1 MKRRLLIA
9 LIVIVALLGALILW
23 LLGTTQGAQTVLN
36 SVSGRVPGLKVDSV
50 ERNVLG
56 GLTLGGLSWRND
68 TTEVNIRKA
77 TVDVSIWNTATGT
90 PRLNTVSIEGL
101 QVVHRSA
108 PGNGGAGDPLILPA
122 LRIEALDVREA
133 RIDIDGTRLLL
144 DRVQGAVRIGASQI
158 EIGDLQLA
166 GPQLSAS
173 GDLLLDLS
181 TPQPLRSGKL
191 SLRHVSA
198 EGTVWRGTL
207 DASSATADASTVALA
222 LLEPLQA
229 TAAGTVAHRLDALD
243 MRVQMPA
250 QDGAVL
256 GIDGSIAADL
266 RVQGATDVWQP
277 SGSLSVGAE
286 AIEILA
292 GSVRHA
298 TRALTIDGLRVAVRG
313 RGEVLLSGDV
323 PLDDSA
329 TWSLQAQTASLLV
342 PRGGPEPL
350 TVSGS
355 ATIEGPR
362 GLPSFRP
369 DLRLSTPGLP
379 AGSLSGQLIYADAG
393 ITATGLLLDLGR
405 GTATIDG
412 RLSFAEPAALSL
424 QLAAL
429 DPALFAADWPG
440 AIDGRLDWTGAWTT
454 EGASGTLQL
463 SNVSGTLRDKPV
475 SGSGSLSIDKTAITA
490 GTMSLDSG
498 SARLRA
504 TAADA
509 GRTLEVSLV
518 APDLADLAPQLG
530 GSLDLV
536 WQRANGDR
544 IDARGSALRIA
555 GVQIEELEVTAARG
569 VGDDPAASARIE
581 ARGVGSGA
589 YARSTLKLDL
599 EGRQSQFTARLAAS
613 GEQQQIDLA
622 FEGGWSAQGW
632 RGRLVSLQ
640 GAAADVALRLREPAA
655 FRANRERFDM
665 DPACLT
671 ANTGSLCISARH
683 ASGAGSLDAQL
694 EGLSLATI
702 GALLPIADLPQL
714 EGLVEGSA
722 KLAWRDG
729 QPTDGVIDIHSSR
742 GLVRLPDRP
751 DLDLGYRELSVVGQ
765 WENGTGSISAGADL
779 IPDGR
784 VDVAAQ
790 ISRDAAGAFGYDAT
804 IDVLVRQLDGIEA
817 FTTQIAEPEGEVR
830 GQLRLRGGNV
840 PQSISGALAL
850 TGFTAQVPAQALRLR
865 DGVFVLAG
873 VPGKLI
879 VRGSVVSGDG
889 TLSVDG
895 RIDTSDPQPAL
906 LRITGT
912 NVRVSNTPTL
922 SVVASTDLTLALRD
936 GRWNLDGSIDVP
948 RARIDA
954 SKLEG
959 GVDRSPDVIVVDAE
973 QPPDPRRP
981 WRARLAVTL
990 GDDVKLQG
998 FGFDGSLQGRLDITQ
1013 RQGAKAIANG
1023 EITLKGRYDAYG
1035 QRLTIKRGG
1044 LRYANSPLGEPT
1056 LDLRAERKVR
1066 EQTVSL
1072 VVTGNA
1078 SRPDSRI
1085 SGSGGMTDT
1094 EALSL
1099 LVTGRPLNRA
1109 NVGDRSQLSDAAVA
1123 LGTVGS
1129 DLLTR
1134 NLRGRLGLD
1143 ELGVSNDTQLDG
1155 EAFTL
1160 GKYLSP
1166 RLYVGYGIGLL
1177 TRGEVFTVRYLVSER
1192 LELEATTGA
1201 TTRAS
1206 INYRIER

>member
-1 MKRRLLIA
+1 MKRRLLITF
-9 LIVIVALLGALILW
+9 IVIVALLGASILW
-23 LLGTTQGAQTVLN
+23 LLGTTQGAQTVL
-36 SVSGRVPGLKVDSV
+36 SRVSGRVPGLQVESV

-56 GLTLGGLSWRND
+56 GLTLGGLSWRNE

-77 TVDVSIWNTATGT
+77 TVDVSIWSTTTGT
-90 PRLNTVSIEGL
+90 PRLNAVSIEGL

-108 PGNGGAGDPLILPA
+108 PDSGPGDPLILPA
-122 LRIEALDVREA
+122 LRIEALDVREV
-133 RIDIDGTRLLL
+133 RIDIDGTQLLL
-144 DRVQGAVRIGASQI
+144 DRAQGALRIGTSQI
-158 EIGDLQLA
+158 EISKLHLA
-166 GPQLSAS
+166 GPQISAS
-173 GDLLLDLS
+173 GDLKLDLS

-191 SLRHVSA
+191 AVRHVSA
-198 EGTVWRGTL
+198 EGTVWSGTL
-207 DASSATADASTVALA
+207 DSSSRTPDATEVALA

-229 TAAGTVAHRLDALD
+229 TAAGTVAHDLDAMD
-243 MRVQMPA
+243 MLLQVPA
-250 QDGAVL
+250 QDGAML
-256 GIDGSIAADL
+256 GIAGNIAADL
-266 RVQGATDVWQP
+266 RVQGAAGVWQP

-286 AIEILA
+286 AIEIVA
-292 GSVRHA
+292 GSVRRS
-298 TRALTIDGLRVAVRG
+298 TSALAIDGLQIAVRD
-313 RGEVLLSGDV
+313 RGELLLSGSV

-329 TWSLQAQTASLLV
+329 TWSLRAQTTSLLV
-342 PRGGPEPL
+342 PRGGPDRL

-355 ATIEGPR
+355 ATVEGPR
-362 GLPSFRP
+362 NSPSFKP

-379 AGSLSGQLIYADAG
+379 AGTLSGQLTYADAG

-412 RLSFAEPAALSL
+412 RLSFAEPAPLSL
-424 QLAAL
+424 QLDAL
-429 DPALFAADWPG
+429 DPSLFAAEWTG
-440 AIDGRLDWTGAWTT
+440 AIDARVDWNGAWTAG
-454 EGASGTLQL
+454 GASGTLQL
-463 SNVSGTLRDKPV
+463 SKLSGTLRGKPV
-475 SGSGSLSIDKTAITA
+475 TGSGSLAIENTIVNA
-490 GTMSLDSG
+490 GQVSLDSG

-504 TAADA
+504 TAAEA
-509 GRTLEVSLV
+509 GRTLEVSLI
-518 APDLADLAPQLG
+518 AADLADLAPQFG

-536 WQRANGDR
+536 WQRGNGDR
-544 IDARGSALRIA
+544 VDARASALRIA
-555 GVQIEELEVTAARG
+555 DVRIEALEVAATRG
-569 VGDDPAASARIE
+569 VGDDPPATARID
-581 ARGVGSGA
+581 AQGVELGD
-589 YARSTLKLDL
+589 YALSTLKLDL
-599 EGRQSQFTARLAAS
+599 EGRMSQFTLGIAAR

-622 FEGGWSAQGW
+622 FEGGWDAQGW
-632 RGRLVSLQ
+632 RGRLLSLE

-655 FRANRERFDM
+655 FSAHRARFEM
-665 DPACLT
+665 DPACIT
-671 ANTGSLCISARH
+671 ANTGSLCISARL
-683 ASGAGSLDAQL
+683 ASGEGSLDAQL

-729 QPTDGVIDIHSSR
+729 RPTDGAIDIQSAR

-751 DLDLGYRELSVVGQ
+751 DLDLGYRALSVVGD
-765 WENGTGSISAGADL
+765 WKDGTGSITAGADL

-784 VDVAAQ
+784 IDVAAQ

-804 IDVLVRQLDGIEA
+804 VDVLVRQLDGIEA

-830 GQLRLRGGNV
+830 GQLRLRGGNI
-840 PQSISGALAL
+840 PQSISGAVAL
-850 TGFTAQVPAQALRLR
+850 TGFTAQVPEQALRLR

-889 TLSVDG
+889 TLAVDG

-922 SVVASTDLTLALRD
+922 SIVASPELTLGLRD
-936 GRWNLDGSIDVP
+936 ARWNLDGSIDIP

-959 GVDRSPDVIVVDAE
+959 GVARSPDVIVVDAE
-973 QPPDPRRP
+973 QQPDPRRP
-981 WRARLAVTL
+981 WRARVAVTL
-990 GDDVKLQG
+990 GDDVKLTG

-1013 RQGAKAIANG
+1013 RQGARAIANG

-1035 QRLTIKRGG
+1035 QRLTIARGG

-1078 SRPDSRI
+1078 TRPDSRI
-1085 SGSGGMTDT
+1085 SGTGGMTDT

-1099 LVTGRPLNRA
+1099 LVTGRPLSSA
-1109 NVGDRSQLSDAAVA
+1109 NASDRNQLSDAAVA

-1134 NLRGRLGLD
+1134 DLRGRLGLD